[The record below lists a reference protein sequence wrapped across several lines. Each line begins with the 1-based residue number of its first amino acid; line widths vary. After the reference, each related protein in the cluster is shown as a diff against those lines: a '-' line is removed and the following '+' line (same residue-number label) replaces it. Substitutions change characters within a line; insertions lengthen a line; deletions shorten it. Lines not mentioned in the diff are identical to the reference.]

1 MNQKD
6 IILAH
11 EREFAARLASRVI
24 IKPKLS
30 AWMIFIP
37 VIFVFYFYDF
47 SKYKKQRETFIDNWI
62 LSRKRMLNE
71 TSEALDEDWKPD
83 MEALSRAATDLP
95 EKSKKTYMALLKVL
109 DGHYTRLLKAD
120 ADTYPALVRS
130 AYRGKKGDYLYYV
143 NQLQD
148 AEKALNKILAP
159 QLKKTSPNAG
169 ETITK
174 IETQS
179 DKIRR
184 REIDQFFQQPGSGDT
199 KSS

>member
-1 MNQKD
+1 MDQKD
-6 IILAH
+6 IILAY
-11 EREFAARLASRVI
+11 EREFAGRLAGQVI
-24 IKPKLS
+24 IKPRLS

-47 SKYKKQRETFIDNWI
+47 SKYKTQRQTFIDNW
-62 LSRKRMLNE
+62 LLTRKRMLNE
-71 TSEALDEDWKPD
+71 TSEALDEDRKPD
-83 MEALSRAATDLP
+83 FEALSKMADLP
-95 EKSKKTYMALLKVL
+95 EKSKKAYIALLKIL

-130 AYRGKKGDYLYYV
+130 AYGGRKGDFLYYI

-159 QLKKTSPNAG
+159 QLKKTTPNAG

-174 IETQS
+174 IETQT
-179 DKIRR
+179 DKLRR
-184 REIDQFFQQPGSGDT
+184 KEMDPFFQTSGTGQTGSR
-199 KSS
+199 